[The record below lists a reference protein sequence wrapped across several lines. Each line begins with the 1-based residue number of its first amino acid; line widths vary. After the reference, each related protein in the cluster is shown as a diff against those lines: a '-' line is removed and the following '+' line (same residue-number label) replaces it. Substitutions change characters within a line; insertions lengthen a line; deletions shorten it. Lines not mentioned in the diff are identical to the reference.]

1 MPYLSSQKAEEE
13 FTSVLIRKYNPD
25 PALSAK
31 TLLIQVLEERISS
44 YKSHS
49 QFLTDVSVDQS
60 YKIKSVRQKPM
71 KVISS
76 DHTPRESETMEGEGL
91 VIL

>member
-1 MPYLSSQKAEEE
+1 M
-13 FTSVLIRKYNPD
+13 RKYNPD

-44 YKSHS
+44 YESHS
-49 QFLTDVSVDQS
+49 QFLTDLSVDQS

-76 DHTPRESETMEGEGL
+76 DHTLRESETVEGEGL
-91 VIL
+91 AIL